1 MGAYLVS
8 FLSLYFAGKS
18 AKHRMHGELLVTRQ
32 SRSAVLLGGTFIRAK
47 LWLAAWL
54 IAVALLIFADLLSSG
69 GLGMR
74 KRW

>member
-1 MGAYLVS
+1 MNSYQVLRV
-8 FLSLYFAGKS
+8 
-18 AKHRMHGELLVTRQ
+18 HGELPVTRQ
-32 SRSAVLLGGTFIRAK
+32 SRSAVLLGDTFIRAK